1 MSVHADQVVLY
12 TSIGLLDA
20 DTDSAECI
28 MPRLRVRVPVMR
40 DSSSQALV
48 HRLSSFARLCLSAS
62 PPVAAA
68 LFFQLPVT
76 ATARHPF
83 PRRQVASPLELRH
96 GHFYIQ
102 LHSLFIEHFYNA

>member
-1 MSVHADQVVLY
+1 MCHMLV
-12 TSIGLLDA
+12 GGA
-20 DTDSAECI
+20 DTVYRAA
-28 MPRLRVRVPVMR
+28 RLRVCVPVMR

-62 PPVAAA
+62 PLVAAA

-83 PRRQVASPLELRH
+83 PAGRTLRH
-96 GHFYIQ
+96 Y
-102 LHSLFIEHFYNA
+102 STASWSFYNA